1 MDVRTR
7 INLRR
12 WSAVLVAAVLTA
24 PLAAR
29 AAAAPPADTA
39 LPKLEIRGAAIL
51 SHPCGKVAVK
61 NMGLVHA
68 GKFDEAAKL
77 GTPEMQAQW
86 KALPDKDRAMA
97 TGMMKELSKTEAEF
111 SDEIKAGGLLAVEGS
126 KATLTVKQVHKD
138 AEGTSSDTMTQLF
151 VIDGTTCR
159 ITR

>member
-29 AAAAPPADTA
+29 AADTA
-39 LPKLEIRGAAIL
+39 PPKLEIRGAAIL

-61 NMGLVHA
+61 HMGLVHA
-68 GKFDEAAKL
+68 GKFDEATKL

-86 KALPDKDRAMA
+86 KALPDKDRTMM
-97 TGMMKELSKTEAEF
+97 TGMMKEPSKTEAEF
-111 SDEIKAGGLLAVEGS
+111 SAEIKAGGLLAVEGS
-126 KATLTVKQVHKD
+126 KATLTVKQEHKD
-138 AEGTSSDTMTQLF
+138 AEGTSSDTMTQRF

-159 ITR
+159 MTR